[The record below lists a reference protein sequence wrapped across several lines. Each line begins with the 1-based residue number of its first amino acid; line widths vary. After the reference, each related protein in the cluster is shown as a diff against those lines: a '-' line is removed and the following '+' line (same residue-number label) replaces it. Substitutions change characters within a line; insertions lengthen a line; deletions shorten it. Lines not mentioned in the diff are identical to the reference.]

1 MSAESTRD
9 PDTSKADPARDPAGA
24 DEIAIVA
31 RFPHSRIRE
40 TDRLQFPMN
49 DVQQRRHVVFLE
61 LYVMARM
68 RGVLQHGDKIGSGLR
83 ASRERVSQL
92 LRRVVGWNKQNY

>member
-24 DEIAIVA
+24 DEIAI